1 MSPFRIIAYLTS
13 LIIGT
18 AIAFKWDDI
27 VIALKGK
34 KLAVLGAR
42 GVGKT
47 HLVQFLS
54 TGSIP
59 SVYNPTVGVPRTSS
73 RRFQL
78 KDLDLN
84 VKESRDVDGH
94 KLSYGD
100 WKELHDQADVVFYL
114 LRADQL
120 IAGNRDTEARVRDD
134 LKHIGGW
141 LESRNPRPRF
151 FLIGTH
157 CDCDPEFNST
167 QADKVGNYTDKFRR
181 IPVVVEL
188 VARAGGSQ
196 QAKVVLGSMKTL
208 ENTEALVYKIFKQMT
223 S

>member
-1 MSPFRIIAYLTS
+1 MSPFRILTSAIS

-59 SVYNPTVGVPRTSS
+59 AEYRQTVAPEKVSS

-84 VKESRDVDGH
+84 VKESLDVN
-94 KLSYGD
+94 GD
-100 WKELHDQADVVFYL
+100 KSAYAEWKELHDQADVVFYL

-120 IAGNRDTEARVRDD
+120 IAGNRDTEARVRED

-151 FLIGTH
+151 FIIGTH
-157 CDCDPEFNST
+157 CDSDPDFNSPSD
-167 QADKVGNYTDKFRR
+167 DKIGNYTDKFRR
-181 IPVVVEL
+181 IQGAIHE
-188 VARAGGSQ
+188 RIG
-196 QAKVVLGSMKTL
+196 
-208 ENTEALVYKIFKQMT
+208 
-223 S
+223 